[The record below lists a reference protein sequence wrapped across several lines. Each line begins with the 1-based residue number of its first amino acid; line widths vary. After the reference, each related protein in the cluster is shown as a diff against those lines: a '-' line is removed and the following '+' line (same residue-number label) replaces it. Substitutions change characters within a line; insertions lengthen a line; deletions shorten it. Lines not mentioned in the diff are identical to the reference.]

1 MDMRYAASVAALKV
15 LGGGSSVALDKDEI
29 DFIMGNRLW
38 LAQERARVR
47 RGVEAF
53 AFGAIDVLGLPRF
66 PLPAEFVACVIAT
79 IIHPV
84 NWTVAC
90 VVMSGA
96 EWSENVVMNREDPL
110 RADVLFSH
118 VLRIAGGAEFEVDHV
133 EAKVRSKYRKVEPLD
148 SVQA

>member
-15 LGGGSSVALDKDEI
+15 LGGGAHVAMDQDEI
-29 DFIMGNRLW
+29 KFIMGSKLW
-38 LAQERARVR
+38 LSQDRARVR

-53 AFGAIDVLGLPRF
+53 AFGALDVLGLPRF

-79 IIHPV
+79 IIHPS

-133 EAKVRSKYRKVEPLD
+133 EAKVRSKYRKQELDPVEG
-148 SVQA
+148 